1 MLLQQLEAL
10 DKVESVPVKLPT
22 CRCYRFFCMVNQLP
36 VCCCFRSWKPWTR
49 LSGRLS
55 MWTTSNGACLSIR
68 WGPGGGQHLSS
79 GQPGVDCTSEGMPV
93 SLCVCELRA
102 LNLVV
107 P

>member
-68 WGPGGGQHLSS
+68 WSLGAAIPE
-79 GQPGVDCTSEGMPV
+79 EGTLGRPVSTPV
-93 SLCVCELRA
+93 SLLCGGRWRGK
-102 LNLVV
+102 
-107 P
+107 